1 MNISEIDKNF
11 SVKTNI
17 KRDGIVFHSAE
28 ESGFE
33 VCGVFRE
40 NGRYTRMPES
50 VARSVSD
57 GVYALH
63 SNSSGGRLRFK
74 TDSPYV
80 ALSAVF
86 DRNGIGKM
94 PHFAFTGSIGF
105 DMYACAGGDWVYV
118 GSFIPPVDIEDGFEG
133 IIDFG
138 STAER
143 EILIHFPLYSTVKEV
158 YIGVDGKS
166 EIKPPKPYDVRKP
179 IVFYGSSITQGGCA
193 SRPGNSFS
201 NIVSRTLDADH
212 INLGFSGSAMAE
224 KEIAEYISKIP
235 MSVFVYDYDH
245 NAPTAE
251 YLAATHGKMFE
262 IIRKSNTDVPIVML
276 TRPKVHLNRDEIKR
290 MEIVKETYTRAKNNG
305 DKNVYFI
312 AGNELIQSKYAEFAT
327 VDNTHP
333 NDIGFFSMA
342 EVLCKLLKEI
352 IK

>member
-1 MNISEIDKNF
+1 MDISKIDKNF

-17 KRDGIVFHSAE
+17 KRDGMVFHSAE
-28 ESGFE
+28 ESGFK
-33 VCGVFRE
+33 VYGIFRE
-40 NGRYTRMPES
+40 NGRYTRMPE
-50 VARSVSD
+50 AAAKSVSD

-63 SNSSGGRLRFK
+63 GNSSGGRLRFK

-80 ALSAVF
+80 ALSAVLEK
-86 DRNGIGKM
+86 DNVGKM

-105 DMYACAGGDWVYV
+105 DMYTREDGGWIYAGTV
-118 GSFIPPVDIEDGFEG
+118 IPPVDVEDRFEG

-138 STAER
+138 GAEER
-143 EILIHFPLYSTVKEV
+143 EILIHFPLYSTVREV
-158 YIGVDGKS
+158 YIGIDNKAV
-166 EIKPPKPYDVRKP
+166 IKPPTPYAVDKP

-212 INLGFSGSAMAE
+212 INLGFSGSACGE
-224 KEIAEYISKIP
+224 REIAEYISKIP
-235 MSVFVYDYDH
+235 MSAFIYDYDH
-245 NAPTAE
+245 NAPTVE
-251 YLAATHGKMFE
+251 HLAATHEKTFKT
-262 IIRKSNTDVPIVML
+262 IRKSNPDVPIVML
-276 TRPKVHLNRDEIKR
+276 TRPKVHLTCDEIKR
-290 MEIVKETYTRAKNNG
+290 METVKETYVKAKNEG

-342 EVLCKLLKEI
+342 EVLCGLLKKI
-352 IK
+352 I